1 MSNKELIEQYYSQ
14 HRGELL
20 SFLGSR
26 LGADDAALAEDMV
39 QDLFLR
45 LLSDDRRPISEATLG
60 SLVYTMA
67 RHLLVDHYRRLA
79 HQRAYE
85 RHAFAAM
92 PDDYRP
98 EPAIFARDT
107 VAHVERRLQR
117 MPQTTAD
124 IYRLHLY
131 DGMKTADIAHHLHI
145 DYKAVEYRLGQA
157 RREVRRLLR
166 SG

>member
-1 MSNKELIEQYYSQ
+1 MNRSTIIERYYCL

-20 SFLGSR
+20 GFLSNR
-26 LGADDAALAEDMV
+26 LGAVDAVLAEDMV

-45 LLSDDRRPISEATLG
+45 LLSDDRRLISEATLG

-67 RHLLVDHYRRLA
+67 HHLLIDHYRRRA
-79 HQRAYE
+79 YQRAYE
-85 RHAFAAM
+85 SHALAVL

-107 VAHVERRLQR
+107 VAHVEHRLQR
-117 MPQTTAD
+117 LPQATAD

-131 DGMKTADIAHHLHI
+131 DGLKTAEIAHHLHI